1 MWPAAPA
8 VCGVHNTQAIVS
20 HAHAEYPHFLHI
32 LIPGV
37 VVPADTL
44 TRLTLVSEV
53 TVVRETGREVG
64 TGRQVDC

>member
-1 MWPAAPA
+1 MMHILMWPAPA
-8 VCGVHNTQAIVS
+8 ASGVHNMWAIVS
-20 HAHAEYPHFLHI
+20 PAHAEYSHFLHI
-32 LIPGV
+32 LIPRV

-64 TGRQVDC
+64 TA